1 MEFQELA
8 GESGFKTEV
17 MMTESGPWDI
27 CPCFEDRRTAGPI
40 GDEVLTSLSVCPY
53 NWVPDR
59 RGCCQVS
66 IPVSFQQRAG

>member
-40 GDEVLTSLSVCPY
+40 GDEALTSASVLIIGYLIDLVAARSASPY
-53 NWVPDR
+53 P
-59 RGCCQVS
+59 S
-66 IPVSFQQRAG
+66 SQRAG